1 MIKLGVHLNI
11 LYTWKRGLS
20 QELETASGI
29 NQFMPEYLL
38 DKHCLDLLYI

>member
-11 LYTWKRGLS
+11 LYTCKQGLS

-29 NQFMPEYLL
+29 NQFMPEDLL
-38 DKHCLDLLYI
+38 DKNGLDLLFF